1 MSSSR
6 NPAGARAGFTLIELM
21 IGMILAGLFATVL
34 FQLILGQSRFTREQG
49 GREEVQQNVRGAMEL
64 IASELRAVPAGA
76 ITAAGS
82 NSIAFRMPRAY
93 GVLCDAPTLTAGT
106 AWVAFPAEVF
116 PADLP
121 ASYTSTNWGIALP
134 GLAGN
139 GTLAGFPMTGVATV
153 GNACAG
159 LNLPVGTTA
168 LVRGIRYSGLATTG
182 ATGTPVFL
190 YQEFRYRVDT
200 SPDPALEGKWLLR
213 ANGAS
218 AAQPLAGPMIE
229 TGTAAAIGGISFRYL
244 CGTTLVAPSLVT
256 AANINGIRV
265 VLAMQSRTTNGARR
279 QDEVDSTTVHLRNS
293 ETTTCT

>member
-1 MSSSR
+1 MSSCHDR
-6 NPAGARAGFTLIELM
+6 RAGFTLIELM
-21 IGMILAGLFATVL
+21 IGLILAGLFATVL

-76 ITAAGS
+76 ITAAGA
-82 NSIAFRMPRAY
+82 NSISFRMPRAY
-93 GVLCDAPTLTAGT
+93 GVLCDPPMLTPGT
-106 AWVAFPAEVF
+106 AWVAFPGDAF

-121 ASYTSTNWGIALP
+121 TSFTSTNWGIALP
-134 GLAGN
+134 GAAGA
-139 GTLAGFPMTGVATV
+139 GTLAAFPMTGVTAV
-153 GNACAG
+153 GNACAN
-159 LNLPVGTTA
+159 LNLPAGSTA

-182 ATGTPVFL
+182 AVATPVFL

-218 AAQPLAGPMIE
+218 PAQPLAGPMIE
-229 TGTAAAIGGISFRYL
+229 SGTGASIGGISFRYL
-244 CGTTLVAPSLVT
+244 CDNTPVAPSLVT
-256 AANINGIRV
+256 ANNINSIRV
-265 VLAMQSRTTNGARR
+265 VLAMQSRATNGARR

-293 ETTTCT
+293 AITTC